1 MIKPLSTFC
10 ADVLATLSVRPE
22 CLTTASRGEVYR
34 GTGRGARWLD
44 TPRAVHG
51 ATRHERGQNVFRRAL
66 SFALLLAAPGLA
78 LAQALPPP
86 PGDEQPAIS
95 VLRED
100 LRDEVRED
108 DSGTTIVGER
118 ESPIGLYITPW
129 RNAYSEQDID
139 RPARLLQVDVTP
151 IDRTVFARQVEY
163 YSALTEAAEAKT
175 APPVAAPAAP

>member
-1 MIKPLSTFC
+1 MIKHLPL
-10 ADVLATLSVRPE
+10 
-22 CLTTASRGEVYR
+22 
-34 GTGRGARWLD
+34 
-44 TPRAVHG
+44 
-51 ATRHERGQNVFRRAL
+51 
-66 SFALLLAAPGLA
+66 ALLLGLPVNL

-95 VLRED
+95 VRQD
-100 LRDEVRED
+100 LRDEVRSD

-139 RPARLLQVDVTP
+139 RPARLLQVDVAP

-163 YSALTEAAEAKT
+163 YSALTEAAEAKK
-175 APPVAAPAAP
+175 AAPVAAPAAP

>member
-1 MIKPLSTFC
+1 MIKPLS
-10 ADVLATLSVRPE
+10 LI
-22 CLTTASRGEVYR
+22 
-34 GTGRGARWLD
+34 
-44 TPRAVHG
+44 
-51 ATRHERGQNVFRRAL
+51 
-66 SFALLLAAPGLA
+66 LLLALPGVA

-86 PGDEQPAIS
+86 PDDEQPAIPI
-95 VLRED
+95 RQD
-100 LRDEVRED
+100 LRDEVRSD

>member
-1 MIKPLSTFC
+1 MTS
-10 ADVLATLSVRPE
+10 
-22 CLTTASRGEVYR
+22 G
-34 GTGRGARWLD
+34 G
-44 TPRAVHG
+44 
-51 ATRHERGQNVFRRAL
+51 AL
-66 SFALLLAAPGLA
+66 SLALLLSIPSLA
-78 LAQALPPP
+78 FAQALPPP

-100 LRDEVRED
+100 LRDEIRED

-139 RPARLLQVDVTP
+139 RPARLLQVDVAP

-163 YSALTEAAEAKT
+163 YSALTEAAEAKKA
-175 APPVAAPAAP
+175 APAAAPAAP